1 MAGVQP
7 GRLHEEQP
15 ADEEHGERT
24 TDEPRRDRPAIRIDT
39 AVLTALTGP
48 TESDDG
54 SRIVRW
60 FDCWRS

>member
-1 MAGVQP
+1 MAGAQS

-15 ADEEHGERT
+15 ADEGHGDRT
-24 TDEPRRDRPAIRIDT
+24 GDRPAIRIDT

-48 TESDDG
+48 TESNEG